1 MSTFTELNLGP
12 ALLEGLKRQNIASPT
27 PIQSLAIPEILKGAD
42 VIAQSHTGSGKTLAF
57 LLPLFSKI
65 DESLRQT
72 QVLVLA
78 PTHELAVQIAAQ
90 AKMLAQNSE
99 LPITHALIM
108 GGASLDNQI
117 KKLREKP
124 HIVIGSAGRILELIK
139 KKKITAHTIK
149 TIVLDEADSL
159 LDNTN
164 SETVQDIVKSTLRD
178 RQLCLFSASISDTT
192 RELAKGLMKEP
203 VTLTNDEGGEMNPN
217 ITHLYLQGERRDKFE
232 LLRKLIAAE
241 EPKRALIFV
250 NHNASMNEIAGKLE
264 FHKRDLYIMRG
275 NTKKSER
282 QEAMEAFRSGKVK
295 LLVSSDLTARGLD
308 VPEISHV
315 IHLDLPASP
324 QEYLHRSGRTARG
337 TAHGKSVAI
346 IDQKQMS
353 TLKKYQKAFG
363 IDILQASLSHG
374 ELQVLAPVP
383 KGPATKKTPVES
395 KKPAAPKKLGAK
407 KSRVFKK

>member
-124 HIVIGSAGRILELIK
+124 HIVIGS
-139 KKKITAHTIK
+139 
-149 TIVLDEADSL
+149 
-159 LDNTN
+159 
-164 SETVQDIVKSTLRD
+164 
-178 RQLCLFSASISDTT
+178 
-192 RELAKGLMKEP
+192 
-203 VTLTNDEGGEMNPN
+203 
-217 ITHLYLQGERRDKFE
+217 
-232 LLRKLIAAE
+232 
-241 EPKRALIFV
+241 
-250 NHNASMNEIAGKLE
+250 
-264 FHKRDLYIMRG
+264 
-275 NTKKSER
+275 
-282 QEAMEAFRSGKVK
+282 
-295 LLVSSDLTARGLD
+295 
-308 VPEISHV
+308 
-315 IHLDLPASP
+315 
-324 QEYLHRSGRTARG
+324 
-337 TAHGKSVAI
+337 
-346 IDQKQMS
+346 
-353 TLKKYQKAFG
+353 
-363 IDILQASLSHG
+363 
-374 ELQVLAPVP
+374 
-383 KGPATKKTPVES
+383 
-395 KKPAAPKKLGAK
+395 
-407 KSRVFKK
+407 